1 MMGSTIRRS
10 RLQCLQTVASSL
22 IVSAQN
28 GHSIAITPAANG
40 TGVRA
45 WSPAAPG
52 PARARR
58 AAYRAFAGA
67 PSVRRAA
74 PAELRCHGCNLRRP
88 EPVHPSLSGRTD
100 IASGRNLEQDA
111 GGGNAAFRV
120 LDIDPHQVITC
131 RQQCVRHV
139 DAARL
144 SERLHAR
151 RQVDIRL
158 LEVDD
163 LQSLEVDSRSSQRL
177 ELDLKMD
184 RRRLCAAF

>member
-74 PAELRCHGCNLRRP
+74 PAELRCRGCSSRRP
-88 EPVHPSLSGRTD
+88 EPLHPSPSGRTD
-100 IASGRNLEQDA
+100 IASGRYLEHEA
-111 GGGNAAFRV
+111 GGGNAACRV
-120 LDIDPHQVITC
+120 FDIDPHQVIAR

-139 DAARL
+139 DAAWL
-144 SERLHAR
+144 CERFHAL

-158 LEVDD
+158 FEVDD
-163 LQSLEVDSRSSQRL
+163 LQSLEVDGRSSQRL
-177 ELDLKMD
+177 ELDLKTD
-184 RRRLCAAF
+184 